1 MNGPLSGISVLDLT
15 QNVAGPYCT
24 MVLGDLGAEVIKV
37 ERPRVGDDSRS
48 WGPPYWGEQSTTF
61 LALNRNKKSVALN
74 LKHDEGQELL
84 WDLVERSD
92 VLVQTLRSKSL
103 ERLGFGYDAARRRN
117 PRLIYCSMT
126 AYGNAGPMRDFPGYD
141 PLMQAFGGLMSVTG
155 EPDGSPVRVGTSI
168 MDMGMG
174 MWGVIGILGALR
186 DRERTGE
193 GQLVETS
200 LYETAVAWIPY
211 QIMSYLGT
219 GEVPRRH
226 GSGTAM
232 LAPYEAYP
240 TRDGRI
246 LVAAGNNS
254 LWDRLCRALG
264 LEELLDDPRFEDNPS
279 RVENREALF
288 DSLAA
293 RFGADTTETWV
304 EKLRE
309 AEVPCSP
316 IRTVDQVA
324 ADPQTEAVGILRSV
338 EHPTIPD
345 YTDVGIP
352 VTWDR
357 ARPEAR
363 RVPPKLG
370 SDTREVLR
378 KIGRSAE
385 EVDQLVA
392 QGVVG
397 EDVVASP
404 DGS

>member
-1 MNGPLSGISVLDLT
+1 MNLPISGINVLDLT

-24 MVLGDLGAEVIKV
+24 MLLGDLGAEVIKV
-37 ERPRVGDDSRS
+37 ERPKVGDDSRL

-61 LALNRNKKSVALN
+61 MALNRNKKSIALD

-92 VLVQTLRSKSL
+92 VLVQSLRSKSL
-103 ERLGFGYDAARRRN
+103 QSLGFGYDRVRHRN

-126 AYGNAGPMRDFPGYD
+126 SYGNTGPMRDLPGYD
-141 PLMQAFGGLMSVTG
+141 PLMQAFAGLMSVTG
-155 EPDGSPVRVGTSI
+155 EQDGAPVRVGTSI

-186 DRERTGE
+186 DRKRTGE

-200 LYETAVAWIPY
+200 LYETAIAWIPY

-219 GEVPRRH
+219 GEVPGRH

-254 LWDRLCRALG
+254 IWGKLCCALDS
-264 LEELLDDPRFEDNPS
+264 EELLDDPRFKDNPS
-279 RVENREALF
+279 RVENREALYEN
-288 DSLAA
+288 LAA
-293 RFGADTTETWV
+293 RFGAGTTEAWV

-309 AEVPCSP
+309 AGVPCSP
-316 IRTVDQVA
+316 IRAVDQVVT
-324 ADPQTEAVGILRSV
+324 DSQTEAVGILRPV
-338 EHPTIPD
+338 AHPTIPD

-352 VTWDR
+352 VTWNG
-357 ARPEAR
+357 ARPDTH
-363 RVPPKLG
+363 RVPPRLG
-370 SDTREVLR
+370 SDTREILR
-378 KIGRSAE
+378 EIGRSE
-385 EVDQLVA
+385 EDVDRLVTE
-392 QGVVG
+392 GVVG
-397 EDVVASP
+397 EDVVGTSP
-404 DGS
+404 NS

>member
-1 MNGPLSGISVLDLT
+1 VNDPLSGINVLDLT

-37 ERPRVGDDSRS
+37 ERPSVGDDSRS

-61 LALNRNKKSVALN
+61 LALNRNKKRVTLN

-92 VLVQTLRSKSL
+92 VLVQSLRSKSF

-126 AYGNAGPMRDFPGYD
+126 AYGNIGPMRDFPGYD

-155 EPDGSPVRVGTSI
+155 EPDGAPVRVGTSI

-200 LYETAVAWIPY
+200 LYETAIAWIPY

-240 TRDGRI
+240 TRNGRI
-246 LVAAGNNS
+246 LVAVGNNS
-254 LWDRLCRALG
+254 IWGKLCRSLG
-264 LEELLDDPRFEDNPS
+264 SEELLDDPRFEDNPS
-279 RVENREALF
+279 RVENREALYEN
-288 DSLAA
+288 LAA
-293 RFGADTTETWV
+293 RFGADTTEAWV

-309 AEVPCSP
+309 AGVPCSP
-316 IRTVDQVA
+316 IRTVDQVV
-324 ADPQTEAVGILRSV
+324 ADPQTEAVGILRPVAHS
-338 EHPTIPD
+338 TIPG
-345 YTDVGIP
+345 YTDVGMP
-352 VTWDR
+352 VMWNGT
-357 ARPEAR
+357 RPETR
-363 RVPPKLG
+363 RNHRDWAPIQG
-370 SDTREVLR
+370 RSC
-378 KIGRSAE
+378 GRSA
-385 EVDQLVA
+385 V
-392 QGVVG
+392 
-397 EDVVASP
+397 P
-404 DGS
+404 RRK

>member
-1 MNGPLSGISVLDLT
+1 VNLPLSGINVLDLT

-24 MVLGDLGAEVIKV
+24 MLLGDLGAEVIKV
-37 ERPRVGDDSRS
+37 ERPKVGDDSRR
-48 WGPPYWGEQSTTF
+48 WAPPYWAEQSTTF
-61 LALNRNKKSVALN
+61 MALNRNKKSVALD

-84 WDLVERSD
+84 WDLVKRSD
-92 VLVQTLRSKSL
+92 VLVQSLRSKSL
-103 ERLGFGYDAARRRN
+103 QRMGFGYNMVRRRN
-117 PRLIYCSMT
+117 PRLVYCSMT
-126 AYGNAGPMRDFPGYD
+126 AYGNTGPMRDLPGYD
-141 PLMQAFGGLMSVTG
+141 PLMQAFAGLMSVTG
-155 EPDGSPVRVGTSI
+155 EPDGAPVRVGTSI

-200 LYETAVAWIPY
+200 LYETAIAWIPY

-254 LWDRLCRALG
+254 IWGELCRALG
-264 LEELLDDPRFEDNPS
+264 AEELLEDPRFEDNPS
-279 RVENREALF
+279 RVENREALYEN
-288 DSLAA
+288 LAA
-293 RFGADTTETWV
+293 RFGADTTEAWV

-309 AEVPCSP
+309 AGVPCSP
-316 IRTVDQVA
+316 IRAVDQVV

-338 EHPTIPD
+338 AHPTIPD
-345 YTDVGIP
+345 YTDVGMP
-352 VTWDR
+352 LTWNG
-357 ARPEAR
+357 ARPETR
-363 RVPPKLG
+363 RVPPSLG
-370 SDTREVLR
+370 SDTREILR
-378 KIGRSAE
+378 EIGRSEE
-385 EVDQLVA
+385 EVDRLVTE
-392 QGVVG
+392 GVVG
-397 EDVVASP
+397 EDVVGTP
-404 DGS
+404 PGS

>member
-1 MNGPLSGISVLDLT
+1 ML
-15 QNVAGPYCT
+15 
-24 MVLGDLGAEVIKV
+24 LGDLGAEVIKV
-37 ERPRVGDDSRS
+37 ERPKAGDDSRL

-61 LALNRNKKSVALN
+61 MALNRNKKSVALD

-84 WDLVERSD
+84 WDLVTRSD
-92 VLVQTLRSKSL
+92 VLVQSLRSKSL
-103 ERLGFGYDAARRRN
+103 QKLGFGYNMVRRRN

-126 AYGNAGPMRDFPGYD
+126 AYGNTGPMRDLPGYD
-141 PLMQAFGGLMSVTG
+141 PLMQAFAGLMSVTG
-155 EPDGSPVRVGTSI
+155 EPDGAPVRVGTSI

-200 LYETAVAWIPY
+200 LYETAIAWIPY

-254 LWDRLCRALG
+254 IWGELCRALG
-264 LEELLDDPRFEDNPS
+264 AEELLDDPRFEDNPS
-279 RVENREALF
+279 RVENREALYEN
-288 DSLAA
+288 LAA
-293 RFGADTTETWV
+293 RFGADTTEAWV

-309 AEVPCSP
+309 AGVPCSP
-316 IRTVDQVA
+316 IRAVDQVV
-324 ADPQTEAVGILRSV
+324 ADPQTEAVGILRPVAHSM
-338 EHPTIPD
+338 IPD
-345 YTDVGIP
+345 YTDVGMP
-352 VTWDR
+352 VTWNGT
-357 ARPEAR
+357 RPETR
-363 RVPPKLG
+363 RVPPSLG
-370 SDTREVLR
+370 SDTREILR
-378 KIGRSAE
+378 EIGRSEE
-385 EVDQLVA
+385 EVDRLVTE
-392 QGVVG
+392 GVVG
-397 EDVVASP
+397 EDVVGTP
-404 DGS
+404 PGS